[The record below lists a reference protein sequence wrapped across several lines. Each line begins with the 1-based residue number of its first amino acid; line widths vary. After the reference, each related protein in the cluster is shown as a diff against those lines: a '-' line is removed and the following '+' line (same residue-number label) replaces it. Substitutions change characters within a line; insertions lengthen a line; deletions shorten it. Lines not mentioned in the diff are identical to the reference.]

1 MSGAFFYFQTL
12 HYRGFLKMFPLIPKD
27 LIIELNRRFPNQS
40 PQNGETHTDLVWRGG
55 QRSVIEFLNNMF
67 EEQEASRLGE

>member
-1 MSGAFFYFQTL
+1 
-12 HYRGFLKMFPLIPKD
+12 MFPLISKD

-40 PQNGETHTDLVWRGG
+40 PQLGETHHELIWRGG
-55 QRSVIEFLNNMF
+55 QRSVIEFLNNVF